1 MSVKDL
7 IAEYG
12 KNISSAELKM
22 ILRDDLVYNVT
33 EDLLVEMERQD
44 VNKVQLAKLL
54 GKTRSYITQILSGKR
69 NMTLGSLSDICF
81 HLNIEPKL
89 SIIKENQDKDS
100 MMEKITVTGD
110 CSVKWVR
117 SDQDNV
123 VTNAPKNNYS
133 DLNVIFKT
141 KPSFWENAA

>member
-1 MSVKDL
+1 
-7 IAEYG
+7 
-12 KNISSAELKM
+12 
-22 ILRDDLVYNVT
+22 
-33 EDLLVEMERQD
+33 
-44 VNKVQLAKLL
+44 
-54 GKTRSYITQILSGKR
+54 
-69 NMTLGSLSDICF
+69 MTLGSLSDICF

-141 KPSFWENAA
+141 TPSFWENAA